1 MLETIYLLT
10 GETERPV
17 LSAML
22 GGVDPAVRV
31 AAPASWRELPEGL
44 GTARLLTFLWP
55 EVIPAEVL
63 GRLGYGAYNVHP
75 GPPDYPGWAPAAF
88 ALYDGAVRFGATLH
102 EMAAKVDA
110 DTICDVESFSIP
122 SGCTRQGLEE
132 LAFSA
137 GLRLLVRWAEVLT
150 SPLRP
155 PRLPLTWGERR
166 CTRRGL
172 EDLAR
177 IPEGATAEE
186 RERRERA
193 CGLA

>member
-10 GETERPV
+10 GEAERPV

-31 AAPASWRELPEGL
+31 VAPASWREMPEGL
-44 GTARLLTFLWP
+44 DGARLLTFLWP
-55 EVIPAEVL
+55 EVVPAGVL

-88 ALYDGAVRFGATLH
+88 ALYDGAGRFGATLH
-102 EMAAKVDA
+102 EMTARVDA
-110 DTICDVESFSIP
+110 GTICDVESFAVP
-122 SGCTRQGLEE
+122 PGCTRRELEE
-132 LAFSA
+132 SAFLAA
-137 GLRLLVRWAEVLT
+137 LRLLGRWAETLA

-155 PRLPLTWGERR
+155 PRLPLPWGGRR

-177 IPEGATAEE
+177 IPEGAPAAE